1 MARPKTLD
9 NSAMKHLLPKEAW
22 ALTQSSP
29 DALFLDVRMAV
40 ESQCVGYPPGVVN
53 IAWYEF
59 PDYKA
64 DAARF
69 VAAVEKI
76 ATGRDQAVLLICRSG
91 LRSVDAGMALEK
103 AGFTQVIN
111 VLDGFEG
118 EPDEHGHRST
128 ECGWRYDGLPW
139 QQS

>member
-1 MARPKTLD
+1 
-9 NSAMKHLLPKEAW
+9 LLPKQAW
-22 ALTQSSP
+22 ALAQSDP
-29 DALFLDVRMAV
+29 AALFLDVRMAV

-59 PDYKA
+59 PDYA
-64 DAARF
+64 VDSARF
-69 VAAVEKI
+69 VSAVEKV
-76 ATGRDQAVLLICRSG
+76 ATGRDQTVLLICRSG

-118 EPDEHGHRST
+118 EPDDQGHRST
-128 ECGWRYDGLPW
+128 ECGWRFDGLPW
-139 QQS
+139 RQA

>member
-1 MARPKTLD
+1 
-9 NSAMKHLLPKEAW
+9 MKHLLPKEAW
-22 ALTQSSP
+22 VLAQSTP
-29 DALFLDVRMAV
+29 GALFLDVRMAV

-53 IAWYEF
+53 IAWYEY
-59 PDYKA
+59 PDYTV

-69 VAAVEKI
+69 VAAVEKV
-76 ATGRDQAVLLICRSG
+76 ASGRDQTVLLICRSG
-91 LRSVDAGMALEK
+91 LRSVDAGVALEK

-118 EPDEHGHRST
+118 EPDEQGHRST
-128 ECGWRYDGLPW
+128 ECGWRYEGLPW

>member
-1 MARPKTLD
+1 
-9 NSAMKHLLPKEAW
+9 MKHMLPKEAW
-22 ALTQSSP
+22 ALIQSKP
-29 DALFLDVRMAV
+29 EALFIDVRMAV
-40 ESQCVGYPPGVVN
+40 ESQCVGHPPGVQL

-59 PDYKA
+59 PDYKV

-69 VAAVEKI
+69 VAAVE
-76 ATGRDQAVLLICRSG
+76 AVSTGRDQTVLLICRSG

-118 EPDEHGHRST
+118 EPDDNGHRST
-128 ECGWRYDGLPW
+128 ECGWRYDALPW
-139 QQS
+139 QQA